1 MIDWLRES
9 LHRFRSFFRKPQL
22 DRELDAEMAAHL
34 ELAIEENL
42 QRGISPEEARRQALI
57 GFGGTEQAKER
68 HRETRSLPV
77 LEILSQDL
85 RYTMRTLRRDRAFA
99 LIAILILAL
108 GIGANIAVFS
118 VVNTLLLRPLPFPDS
133 QRLVWLAGLHGKG
146 GLSAITYNVGL
157 YEEFRRHNESFQEM
171 TSFQTFWGS
180 SEYNMTGHGEPQHVQ
195 AVMVADNFFR
205 TLGVQPAL
213 GRIFLPTEC
222 AKGAAPTVLLTHAF
236 WRQQFGAD
244 PAIVG
249 QTITL
254 DKQAATVIGV
264 LPASFDFPS
273 VFWPGLRADIFIPA
287 VMDEIRNWGNT
298 VAIFGRLKP
307 GVSVAQAQAEANVLL
322 PQLKAAHPEWFMEY
336 TADLSS
342 LKDYVSGKLRRSLIV
357 LWCAVGLI
365 LLIVC
370 VNLSNLLLARLA
382 SRNKEFAVRN
392 ALGASRGRLIRQLLT
407 ESLVLSCAGALLGVG
422 LAYAVTYYLAHQ
434 GSIVLP
440 LLSSVRVDGA
450 ALAWTLAVTLAVG
463 VLFGIAPGLILSA
476 ANVPENLKDAG
487 RGLSEGKK
495 HDVVRSILVVSEV
508 ALCFVLLVGAGL
520 LLRSFLHILDVELG
534 FQPSHAAAIT
544 INYDDGN
551 DGVKRGVILQE
562 ILRQVKALPG
572 IEAAGVADMLPLDRN
587 RSWGLLNP
595 SRAYPKDEDLGAIVR
610 IVTPGYFD
618 AMGIRL
624 TSGRDFSWQ
633 DALKSEGVVII
644 NETGARRHWPGESPI
659 GRLARGMGK
668 DPDRVIGVVSDVR
681 VSSLE
686 TSPGSE
692 MYLLVTEAS
701 PEGSELVVRSKL
713 PPDVLTPMVMSTLR
727 KLNPAQPATVF
738 RPVQTLVD
746 HTLSPRRFFVML
758 VSIFAGLG
766 LVLAALGIYGVIS
779 YSVTRQTQEIGIRMA
794 LGATAGHVL
803 LGVLSKTM
811 RLATLGIGFGAIA
824 SFAVARWISSLLFHT
839 EPADPATFVIMIL
852 LLTGVACAAGFFPA
866 RRASSID
873 PMVALRND

>member
-1 MIDWLRES
+1 MIDWLRGS
-9 LHRFRSFFRKPQL
+9 LHRFRSFFSKPQL

-34 ELAIEENL
+34 ELAIEEHL

-57 GFGGTEQAKER
+57 GFGGTEQAKEH

-133 QRLVWLAGLHGKG
+133 QQLVWLAGLHGKG

-236 WRQQFGAD
+236 YRQQFGAD

-357 LWCAVGLI
+357 LWSAVGLI

-407 ESLVLSCAGALLGVG
+407 ESLVLSCAGALLGGG
-422 LAYAVTYYLAHQ
+422 LARAVTYYLAHQ

-440 LLSSVRVDGA
+440 LLSSVRVDGT

-463 VLFGIAPGLILSA
+463 VLFGIAPGLILSG

-487 RGLSEGKK
+487 RGLSEGRK
-495 HDVVRSILVVSEV
+495 HDVMRSVLVVSEV

-520 LLRSFLHILDVELG
+520 LLRSFLRILDVELG

-746 HTLSPRRFFVML
+746 HTVSPRRFFVML

-794 LGATAGHVL
+794 LGASAGHVL

-811 RLATLGIGFGAIA
+811 RLATLGMGFGAIA

>member
-1 MIDWLRES
+1 MIAGIREWH
-9 LHRFRSFFRKPQL
+9 HRFRSFFRKPQL
-22 DRELDAEMAAHL
+22 DRELDAEMVAHL
-34 ELAIEENL
+34 KLAIEENL
-42 QRGISPEEARRQALI
+42 QRGMSPEEARRQALI
-57 GFGGTEQAKER
+57 GFGGTEQAKEH

-85 RYTMRTLRRDRAFA
+85 RYTLRTLRRDRAFA
-99 LIAILILAL
+99 AIAVLILML

-118 VVNTLLLRPLPFPDS
+118 VVNTILLRPLPFPDS
-133 QRLVWLAGLHGKG
+133 QQLTWFAGSHGQG
-146 GLSAITYNVGL
+146 PLSGITYNVGS
-157 YEEFRRHNESFQEM
+157 YEEFRRHNQSFQEV
-171 TSFQTFWGS
+171 TAFQPFWGS

-205 TLGVQPAL
+205 TLGLQPAL
-213 GRIFLPTEC
+213 GRNFLPTEC

-236 WRQQFGAD
+236 WRQQFAAD
-244 PAIVG
+244 PGIVG
-249 QTITL
+249 QSITL
-254 DKQAATVIGV
+254 DNKAATVVGV
-264 LPASFDFPS
+264 LPSSFDFPS
-273 VFWPGLRADIFIPA
+273 VFWPGLRADIFVPA
-287 VMDEIRNWGNT
+287 IMDEIRDWGNT
-298 VAIFGRLKP
+298 LVILGRLKA
-307 GVSVAQAQAEANVLL
+307 GVSLAQAQAEAKALL

-336 TADLSS
+336 TADMSS

-440 LLSSVRVDGA
+440 LLSSVRVDGT
-450 ALAWTLAVTLAVG
+450 ALAWTLVITLAVG
-463 VLFGIAPGLILSA
+463 VLFGIAPGLMLSG
-476 ANVPENLKDAG
+476 ANVQENLKDAG
-487 RGLSEGKK
+487 RGLNEGRK
-495 HDVVRSILVVSEV
+495 HDVMRSVLVVSEV
-508 ALCFVLLVGAGL
+508 ALSFLLLVGAGL
-520 LLRSFLHILDVELG
+520 LLRSFLRILDVELG

-551 DGVKRGVILQE
+551 DGAKRGVILQE

-572 IEAAGVADMLPLDRN
+572 IEAAGVTDMLPLDRN

-595 SRAYPKDEDLGAIVR
+595 SRSYPKDEDLSAIVR
-610 IVTPGYFD
+610 IVTPGYLD

-624 TSGRDFSWQ
+624 TAGRDFSWQ
-633 DALKSEGVVII
+633 DAANTEGVVII

-659 GRLARGMGK
+659 GRVARGMGK
-668 DPDRVIGVVSDVR
+668 DPDRVIGVVADVR

-713 PPDVLTPMVMSTLR
+713 PPDLLTPMVMSTLR
-727 KLNPAQPATVF
+727 KLNPAQPATGF
-738 RPVQTLVD
+738 RPVETLVD
-746 HTLSPRRFFVML
+746 HTVSPRRFFVML

-766 LVLAALGIYGVIS
+766 LLLAALGIYGVIS

-824 SFAVARWISSLLFHT
+824 SLAAARWISSLLFQT
-839 EPADPATFVIMIL
+839 APADPATFVIMIL

>member
-1 MIDWLRES
+1 MIDWMRQS
-9 LHRFRSFFRKPQL
+9 LHRFLSFFHKPQL
-22 DRELDAEMAAHL
+22 DQELDAEMAAHL
-34 ELAIEENL
+34 EFAIEENL
-42 QRGISPEEARRQALI
+42 QHGMSPDEARRQALV
-57 GFGGTEQAKER
+57 GFGGTEQAKEH
-68 HRETRSLPV
+68 HREARSLPV

-85 RYTMRTLRRDRAFA
+85 RYTSRTLRRDRAFA
-99 LIAILILAL
+99 LISILILAL

-133 QRLVWLAGLHGKG
+133 QQLTWFAGSHGQG
-146 GLSAITYNVGL
+146 PLSGITYNVGS
-157 YEEFRRHNESFQEM
+157 YEEFRRHNQSFQEV
-171 TSFQTFWGS
+171 TTFQPFWGS

-205 TLGVQPAL
+205 TLAVQPAL

-222 AKGAAPTVLLTHAF
+222 VKGAVPTVLMTHAF
-236 WRQQFGAD
+236 WQQQFSSD

-249 QTITL
+249 QSITL
-254 DKQAATVIGV
+254 DNKAATVVGV
-264 LPASFDFPS
+264 LPSSFDFPS

-287 VMDEIRNWGNT
+287 VMDDIRDWGNT
-298 VAIFGRLKP
+298 LVILGRLKP
-307 GVSVAQAQAEANVLL
+307 GVSLAQAQAEANVLL

-336 TADLSS
+336 TADMTS

-370 VNLSNLLLARLA
+370 VNLSDLLLARLA

-407 ESLVLSCAGALLGVG
+407 ESLALSCAGALLGVG

-440 LLSSVRVDGA
+440 LLSSVRVDGT
-450 ALAWTLAVTLAVG
+450 ALAWTLAITLVVG
-463 VLFGIAPGLILSA
+463 VLFGIAPGLILSG
-476 ANVPENLKDAG
+476 ANVQENLKDAG
-487 RGLSEGKK
+487 RGLSEGRK
-495 HDVVRSILVVSEV
+495 HDVMRSALVVSEV
-508 ALCFVLLVGAGL
+508 ALSLVLLVGAGL
-520 LLRSFLHILDVELG
+520 LMRSFLRILDVELG
-534 FQPSHAAAIT
+534 FQPSHAAAST

-551 DGVKRGVILQE
+551 DGAKRGVILQE
-562 ILRQVKALPG
+562 ILRQVIALPG

-595 SRAYPKDEDLGAIVR
+595 SRSYAKDENLSAIVR
-610 IVTPGYFD
+610 IVTPGYLD

-624 TSGRDFSWQ
+624 TAGRDFSWQ
-633 DALKSEGVVII
+633 DAANTEGVVII
-644 NETGARRHWPGESPI
+644 NETGARRHWPGKSPI

-668 DPDRVIGVVSDVR
+668 DPDRVVGVVADVR
-681 VSSLE
+681 ISSLE

-692 MYLLVTEAS
+692 MYLLATEAS

-746 HTLSPRRFFVML
+746 HSVSPRRFFVML

-766 LVLAALGIYGVIS
+766 LILAALGIYGVIS

-803 LGVLSKTM
+803 LGVLSKTL
-811 RLATLGIGFGAIA
+811 RLAMLGIGLGAIA
-824 SFAVARWISSLLFHT
+824 SFAVARWISSLLFRT
-839 EPADPATFVIMIL
+839 EPADPATFGIMIFL
-852 LLTGVACAAGFFPA
+852 LIAVACAAGFFPA
-866 RRASSID
+866 RRASGID

>member
-1 MIDWLRES
+1 M
-9 LHRFRSFFRKPQL
+9 
-22 DRELDAEMAAHL
+22 
-34 ELAIEENL
+34 
-42 QRGISPEEARRQALI
+42 
-57 GFGGTEQAKER
+57 
-68 HRETRSLPV
+68 
-77 LEILSQDL
+77 
-85 RYTMRTLRRDRAFA
+85 
-99 LIAILILAL
+99 
-108 GIGANIAVFS
+108 
-118 VVNTLLLRPLPFPDS
+118 
-133 QRLVWLAGLHGKG
+133 
-146 GLSAITYNVGL
+146 
-157 YEEFRRHNESFQEM
+157 
-171 TSFQTFWGS
+171 
-180 SEYNMTGHGEPQHVQ
+180 
-195 AVMVADNFFR
+195 
-205 TLGVQPAL
+205 
-213 GRIFLPTEC
+213 
-222 AKGAAPTVLLTHAF
+222 
-236 WRQQFGAD
+236 
-244 PAIVG
+244 
-249 QTITL
+249 
-254 DKQAATVIGV
+254 
-264 LPASFDFPS
+264 
-273 VFWPGLRADIFIPA
+273 
-287 VMDEIRNWGNT
+287 
-298 VAIFGRLKP
+298 
-307 GVSVAQAQAEANVLL
+307 
-322 PQLKAAHPEWFMEY
+322 
-336 TADLSS
+336 
-342 LKDYVSGKLRRSLIV
+342 IV

-440 LLSSVRVDGA
+440 LLSSVRVDGT
-450 ALAWTLAVTLAVG
+450 ALAWTLLLTLAVG
-463 VLFGIAPGLILSA
+463 VLFGIAPGPMLSG
-476 ANVPENLKDAG
+476 ANVQENLKDAG
-487 RGLSEGKK
+487 RGPSEGRK
-495 HDVVRSILVVSEV
+495 HEVMRSVLVVSEV
-508 ALCFVLLVGAGL
+508 ALSFLLLVGAGL
-520 LLRSFLHILDVELG
+520 LLRSFLRILDVALG

-551 DGVKRGVILQE
+551 DGAKRGVILQE

-572 IEAAGVADMLPLDRN
+572 IEAAGVTDMLPLDRN

-595 SRAYPKDEDLGAIVR
+595 SRSYPKDEDLSAIVR
-610 IVTPGYFD
+610 IVTPGYLD

-624 TSGRDFSWQ
+624 TAGRDFSWQ
-633 DALKSEGVVII
+633 DAANTEGVVII

-668 DPDRVIGVVSDVR
+668 APDRVIGVVADVR

-713 PPDVLTPMVMSTLR
+713 PPHVLTPMVMSTLR
-727 KLNPAQPATVF
+727 KLNPAQPATGF
-738 RPVQTLVD
+738 RPVEALVD
-746 HTLSPRRFFVML
+746 HTVSPRRFFVML

>member
-1 MIDWLRES
+1 MIDWMRQS
-9 LHRFRSFFRKPQL
+9 FHRFHSFFRQPQL
-22 DRELDAEMAAHL
+22 DQELDAEMASHL

-42 QRGISPEEARRQALI
+42 QRGMSPEEARRQALI
-57 GFGGTEQAKER
+57 GFGGTEQAKEH
-68 HRETRSLPV
+68 HRETRSLPA
-77 LEILSQDL
+77 LEVLSQDL
-85 RYTMRTLRRDRAFA
+85 RYTLRTLRRDRAFA

-118 VVNTLLLRPLPFPDS
+118 VVNTILLRPLPFRDS
-133 QRLVWLAGLHGKG
+133 QQLTWFAGSHGQG
-146 GLSAITYNVGL
+146 PLSGITYNVGV
-157 YEEFRRHNESFQEM
+157 YEEFRRHNQSFQEV
-171 TSFQTFWGS
+171 SAFQPFWGS

-205 TLGVQPAL
+205 TLGVMPAL
-213 GRIFLPTEC
+213 GRTFLPTEC
-222 AKGAAPTVLLTHAF
+222 TKGAAPTVLLTQAF
-236 WRQQFGAD
+236 WQQEFGAD

-249 QTITL
+249 QAITL
-254 DKQAATVIGV
+254 DNKAATVIGV
-264 LPASFDFPS
+264 LPSSFDFPS
-273 VFWPGLRADIFIPA
+273 VFWPGLHADIFIPA
-287 VMDEIRNWGNT
+287 IMDDIRDWGNT
-298 VAIFGRLKP
+298 LAIFGRLKP
-307 GVSVAQAQAEANVLL
+307 NVSLAQAQAEANVLL
-322 PQLKAAHPEWFMEY
+322 PQLKAAHSDWFMEY
-336 TADLSS
+336 TADMTS
-342 LKDYVSGKLRRSLIV
+342 LKEYVSGKLRRSLTV

-450 ALAWTLAVTLAVG
+450 ALGWTLIITLAVG
-463 VLFGIAPGLILSA
+463 VLFGIAPGLILSG
-476 ANVPENLKDAG
+476 ANVQENLKDAG
-487 RGLSEGKK
+487 RGLSEGRK
-495 HDVVRSILVVSEV
+495 HDVMRSVLVVSEV
-508 ALCFVLLVGAGL
+508 ALSCVLLVGAGL
-520 LLRSFLHILDVELG
+520 LLRSFLRILDVELG
-534 FQPSHAAAIT
+534 FQPSHTAAIT

-572 IEAAGVADMLPLDRN
+572 VESAGIVDMLPLDRN

-595 SRAYPKDEDLGAIVR
+595 SRPYPKDEDLGAIVR
-610 IVTPGYFD
+610 IVTPGYLD

-624 TSGRDFSWQ
+624 IEGRDFSWQ
-633 DALKSEGVVII
+633 DANKEGVVII

-668 DPDRVIGVVSDVR
+668 DPDRVIGVVADVR

-686 TSPGSE
+686 TSPGPE
-692 MYLLVTEAS
+692 MYLLVTEAT

-713 PPDVLTPMVMSTLR
+713 SPDALTSMVMNTLR

-746 HTLSPRRFFVML
+746 HAVSPRRFFVML

-803 LGVLSKTM
+803 LGILSRTM
-811 RLATLGIGFGAIA
+811 RLATVGIGLGAIT
-824 SFAVARWISSLLFHT
+824 SLAVARWISSLLFHT
-839 EPADPATFVIMIL
+839 EPAEPATFLIMIL
-852 LLTGVACAAGFFPA
+852 LLLSVACAAGFFPA

>member
-1 MIDWLRES
+1 MIDWIREWF
-9 LHRFRSFFRKPQL
+9 HRFGSFFRKPQL
-22 DRELDAEMAAHL
+22 DRELDAEMVAHL
-34 ELAIEENL
+34 KLAIEENL
-42 QRGISPEEARRQALI
+42 QRGMSPEEARRQALI
-57 GFGGTEQAKER
+57 GFGGTEQAKEH

-85 RYTMRTLRRDRAFA
+85 RYTLRTLRRDRAFA
-99 LIAILILAL
+99 AIAVLILAL

-118 VVNTLLLRPLPFPDS
+118 VVNTILLRPLPFPDS
-133 QRLVWLAGLHGKG
+133 QQLTWFAGSHGQG
-146 GLSAITYNVGL
+146 PLSGITYNVGS
-157 YEEFRRHNESFQEM
+157 YEEFRRHNQSFQEV
-171 TSFQTFWGS
+171 TAFQPFWGS
-180 SEYNMTGHGEPQHVQ
+180 SEYNLTGHGEPQHVQ

-205 TLGVQPAL
+205 TLGLEPAL
-213 GRIFLPTEC
+213 GRNFLPTEC

-236 WRQQFGAD
+236 WRQQFAAD

-249 QTITL
+249 QSITL
-254 DKQAATVIGV
+254 DNKAATVVGV
-264 LPASFDFPS
+264 LPSSFDFPS
-273 VFWPGLRADIFIPA
+273 VFWPGLRADIFVPA
-287 VMDEIRNWGNT
+287 IMDEIRDWGNT
-298 VAIFGRLKP
+298 LVILGRLKA
-307 GVSVAQAQAEANVLL
+307 GVSLAQAQAEAKALL

-336 TADLSS
+336 TADMSS

-440 LLSSVRVDGA
+440 LLSSVRVDGT
-450 ALAWTLAVTLAVG
+450 ALAWTLLLTLAVG
-463 VLFGIAPGLILSA
+463 VLFGIAPSLMLSG
-476 ANVPENLKDAG
+476 ANVQENLKDAG
-487 RGLSEGKK
+487 RGLSEGRK
-495 HDVVRSILVVSEV
+495 HEVMRSVLVVSEV
-508 ALCFVLLVGAGL
+508 ALSFLLLVGAGL
-520 LLRSFLHILDVELG
+520 LLRSFLRILDVALG

-551 DGVKRGVILQE
+551 DGAKRGVILQE

-572 IEAAGVADMLPLDRN
+572 IEAAGVTDMLPLDRN

-595 SRAYPKDEDLGAIVR
+595 SRSYPKDEDLSAIVR
-610 IVTPGYFD
+610 IVTPGYLD

-624 TSGRDFSWQ
+624 TAGRDFSWQ
-633 DALKSEGVVII
+633 DAANTEGVVII

-668 DPDRVIGVVSDVR
+668 APDRVIGVVADVR

-713 PPDVLTPMVMSTLR
+713 PSDVLTPMVMSTLR
-727 KLNPAQPATVF
+727 KLNPAQPATGF
-738 RPVQTLVD
+738 RPVEALVD
-746 HTLSPRRFFVML
+746 HTVSPRRFFVML

-824 SFAVARWISSLLFHT
+824 SLAVARWISSLLFQT
-839 EPADPATFVIMIL
+839 APADPATFVIMIL
-852 LLTGVACAAGFFPA
+852 LLTGVAGAAGFFPA

>member
-1 MIDWLRES
+1 MIDGIRQS
-9 LHRFRSFFRKPQL
+9 LYRFRSFFRNPQL
-22 DRELDAEMAAHL
+22 DQELDAEMAAHL

-42 QRGISPEEARRQALI
+42 QRGMTPEEARRQALM
-57 GFGGTEQAKER
+57 GFGGTEQAKEH
-68 HRETRSLPV
+68 HRESRSLPV

-85 RYTMRTLRRDRAFA
+85 RYTLRTLRRDRAFA

-118 VVNTLLLRPLPFPDS
+118 VVNTILLRPLPFPDP
-133 QRLVWLAGLHGKG
+133 QQLTWFAGSHGQG
-146 GLSAITYNVGL
+146 PLSGITYNVGS
-157 YEEFRRHNESFQEM
+157 YEEFRHHNQSFQEV
-171 TSFQTFWGS
+171 SAFQPFWGS
-180 SEYNMTGHGEPQHVQ
+180 SEYNMTGHGEPQQVQ

-213 GRIFLPTEC
+213 GRNFLPTEC

-236 WRQQFGAD
+236 WRQQFAAD

-249 QTITL
+249 QSITL
-254 DKQAATVIGV
+254 DNKAATVVGV
-264 LPASFDFPS
+264 LPSSFDFPS
-273 VFWPGLRADIFIPA
+273 VFWPGLRADIFVPA
-287 VMDEIRNWGNT
+287 IMDELRDWGNT
-298 VAIFGRLKP
+298 LVILGRLKA
-307 GVSVAQAQAEANVLL
+307 GVSLAPAQAEANVLL

-336 TADLSS
+336 SADMTS
-342 LKDYVSGKLRRSLIV
+342 LKEYVSGKLRRSLIV

-440 LLSSVRVDGA
+440 LLSSVRVDGP
-450 ALAWTLAVTLAVG
+450 ALAWTLIITLAVG
-463 VLFGIAPGLILSA
+463 VLFGIAPGLILSG
-476 ANVPENLKDAG
+476 ANVQENLKDAG
-487 RGLSEGKK
+487 RGLSEGRK
-495 HDVVRSILVVSEV
+495 HDVMRSGLVVSEV
-508 ALCFVLLVGAGL
+508 ALSFVLLVGAGL
-520 LLRSFLHILDVELG
+520 LLRSFLRILDVELG
-534 FQPSHAAAIT
+534 FQPSHAAAIA

-551 DGVKRGVILQE
+551 DGAKRGVILQE
-562 ILRQVKALPG
+562 ILQQVKALPG
-572 IEAAGVADMLPLDRN
+572 IEAAGVTDMLPLDRN

-595 SRAYPKDEDLGAIVR
+595 SRSYPKDEDLSAIVR
-610 IVTPGYFD
+610 IVTPGYLD

-624 TSGRDFSWQ
+624 AAGRDFSWQ
-633 DALKSEGVVII
+633 DATNTESVVII

-668 DPDRVIGVVSDVR
+668 DPDRVIGVVADVR

-686 TSPGSE
+686 TSSGAE
-692 MYLLVTEAS
+692 LYLLATEAT

-713 PPDVLTPMVMSTLR
+713 PLDVLTPMVMGTLR

-738 RPVQTLVD
+738 RPVQALVD
-746 HTLSPRRFFVML
+746 HAVSPRRFFAML

-766 LVLAALGIYGVIS
+766 LMLAALGIYGVVS

-803 LGVLSKTM
+803 LGVLSRTM
-811 RLATLGIGFGAIA
+811 RLATIGIGLGAIA
-824 SFAVARWISSLLFHT
+824 SFVVARAIASLLFHT
-839 EPADPATFVIMIL
+839 EPADPATFLMMIL
-852 LLTGVACAAGFFPA
+852 LLIAVACMAGFFPA

>member
-1 MIDWLRES
+1 MIDGIRQS
-9 LHRFRSFFRKPQL
+9 LYRFRSFFRKPQL
-22 DRELDAEMAAHL
+22 DQELDAEMAAHL
-34 ELAIEENL
+34 GLAIEENL
-42 QRGISPEEARRQALI
+42 RRGMTPEEARRQALI
-57 GFGGTEQAKER
+57 GFGGTEQAKEH
-68 HRETRSLPV
+68 HRESRSLPV

-85 RYTMRTLRRDRAFA
+85 RYTLRTLRRDRAFA

-118 VVNTLLLRPLPFPDS
+118 VVNTILLRPLPFPDS
-133 QRLVWLAGLHGKG
+133 QQLTWFAGSHGQG
-146 GLSAITYNVGL
+146 PLSGITYNVGS
-157 YEEFRRHNESFQEM
+157 YEEFRHHNQSFQEV
-171 TSFQTFWGS
+171 TAFQPFWGS

-213 GRIFLPTEC
+213 GRNFLPTEC

-236 WRQQFGAD
+236 WRQQFAAD

-249 QTITL
+249 LSITL
-254 DKQAATVIGV
+254 DNKTATVVGV
-264 LPASFDFPS
+264 LPSSFDFPS
-273 VFWPGLRADIFIPA
+273 VFWPGLRADIFVPA
-287 VMDEIRNWGNT
+287 IMDELRDWGNT
-298 VAIFGRLKP
+298 LVILGRLKA
-307 GVSVAQAQAEANVLL
+307 GASLAQAQAEANVLL

-336 TADLSS
+336 SADMTS
-342 LKDYVSGKLRRSLIV
+342 LKEYVSGKLRRSLIV

-422 LAYAVTYYLAHQ
+422 LAYAVTYNLAHQ

-440 LLSSVRVDGA
+440 LLSSVRVDGT
-450 ALAWTLAVTLAVG
+450 ALAWTLIITLAVG
-463 VLFGIAPGLILSA
+463 VLFGIAPGLILSG
-476 ANVPENLKDAG
+476 ANVQENLKDAG
-487 RGLSEGKK
+487 RGLSEGRK
-495 HDVVRSILVVSEV
+495 HDVMRSGLVVSEV
-508 ALCFVLLVGAGL
+508 ALSFVLLVGAGL
-520 LLRSFLHILDVELG
+520 LLRSFLRILDVELG

-551 DGVKRGVILQE
+551 DGAKRGVILQE
-562 ILRQVKALPG
+562 ILRQVQALPG
-572 IEAAGVADMLPLDRN
+572 IEAAGVTDMLPLDRN

-595 SRAYPKDEDLGAIVR
+595 SRSYPKDEDLSAIVR
-610 IVTPGYFD
+610 IVTPGYLD

-624 TSGRDFSWQ
+624 AAGRDFSWQ
-633 DALKSEGVVII
+633 DAANTEGVVII

-668 DPDRVIGVVSDVR
+668 DPDRVIGVVADVR

-686 TSPGSE
+686 TSSGAE
-692 MYLLVTEAS
+692 MYLLATEAT

-713 PPDVLTPMVMSTLR
+713 PLDVLTPMVMGTLR

-738 RPVQTLVD
+738 RPVQALVD
-746 HTLSPRRFFVML
+746 HAVSPRRFFAML

-766 LVLAALGIYGVIS
+766 LMLAALGIYGVVS
-779 YSVTRQTQEIGIRMA
+779 YSVTRQTQEIAIRMA

-803 LGVLSKTM
+803 LGVLSRTM
-811 RLATLGIGFGAIA
+811 RLATIGIALGASA
-824 SFAVARWISSLLFHT
+824 SFVVARAISSLLFHT
-839 EPADPATFVIMIL
+839 EPADPATFLMMIL
-852 LLTGVACAAGFFPA
+852 LLIAMACMAGFFPA

>member
-1 MIDWLRES
+1 MIDWIREWF
-9 LHRFRSFFRKPQL
+9 HRFGSFFRKPQL
-22 DRELDAEMAAHL
+22 DRELDAEMVAHL
-34 ELAIEENL
+34 KLAIEENL
-42 QRGISPEEARRQALI
+42 QRGMSPEEARRQALI
-57 GFGGTEQAKER
+57 GFGGTEQAKEH

-85 RYTMRTLRRDRAFA
+85 RYTLRTLRRDRAFA
-99 LIAILILAL
+99 AIAVLILAL

-118 VVNTLLLRPLPFPDS
+118 VVNTILLRPLPFPDS
-133 QRLVWLAGLHGKG
+133 QQLTWFAGSHGQG
-146 GLSAITYNVGL
+146 PLSGITYNVGS
-157 YEEFRRHNESFQEM
+157 YEEFRRHNQSFQEV
-171 TSFQTFWGS
+171 TAFQPFWGS
-180 SEYNMTGHGEPQHVQ
+180 SEYNLTGHGEPQHVQ

-205 TLGVQPAL
+205 TLGLEPAL
-213 GRIFLPTEC
+213 GRNFLPTEC

-236 WRQQFGAD
+236 WRQQFAAD

-249 QTITL
+249 QSITL
-254 DKQAATVIGV
+254 DNKAATVVGV
-264 LPASFDFPS
+264 LPSSFDFPS
-273 VFWPGLRADIFIPA
+273 VFWPGLRADIFVPA
-287 VMDEIRNWGNT
+287 IMDEIRDWGNT
-298 VAIFGRLKP
+298 LVILGRLKA
-307 GVSVAQAQAEANVLL
+307 GVSLAQAQAEAKALL

-336 TADLSS
+336 TADMSS

-440 LLSSVRVDGA
+440 LLSSVRVDGT
-450 ALAWTLAVTLAVG
+450 ALAWTLLLTLAVG
-463 VLFGIAPGLILSA
+463 VLFGIAPSLMLSG
-476 ANVPENLKDAG
+476 ANVQENLKDAG
-487 RGLSEGKK
+487 RGLSEGRK
-495 HDVVRSILVVSEV
+495 HEVMRSVLVVSEV
-508 ALCFVLLVGAGL
+508 ALSFLLLVGAGL
-520 LLRSFLHILDVELG
+520 LLRSFLRILDVALG

-551 DGVKRGVILQE
+551 DGAKRGVILQE

-572 IEAAGVADMLPLDRN
+572 IEAAGVTDMLPLDRN

-595 SRAYPKDEDLGAIVR
+595 SRSYPKDEDLSAIVR
-610 IVTPGYFD
+610 IVTPGYLD

-624 TSGRDFSWQ
+624 TAGRDFSWQ
-633 DALKSEGVVII
+633 DAANTEGVVII

-668 DPDRVIGVVSDVR
+668 APDRVIGVVADVR

-713 PPDVLTPMVMSTLR
+713 PSDVLTPMVMSTLR
-727 KLNPAQPATVF
+727 KLNPAQPATGF
-738 RPVQTLVD
+738 RPVEALVD
-746 HTLSPRRFFVML
+746 HTVSPRRFFVML

-824 SFAVARWISSLLFHT
+824 SLAVARWISSLLFQT
-839 EPADPATFVIMIL
+839 APADPATFVIMIL

>member
-1 MIDWLRES
+1 MIDWIREWF
-9 LHRFRSFFRKPQL
+9 HRFGSFFRKPQL
-22 DRELDAEMAAHL
+22 DRELDAEMVAHL
-34 ELAIEENL
+34 KLAIEENL
-42 QRGISPEEARRQALI
+42 QRGMSPEEARRQALI
-57 GFGGTEQAKER
+57 GFGGTEQAKEH

-85 RYTMRTLRRDRAFA
+85 RYTLRTLRRDRAFA
-99 LIAILILAL
+99 AIAVLILAL

-118 VVNTLLLRPLPFPDS
+118 VVNTILLRPLPFPDS
-133 QRLVWLAGLHGKG
+133 QQLTWFAGSHGQG
-146 GLSAITYNVGL
+146 PLSGITYNVGS
-157 YEEFRRHNESFQEM
+157 YEEFRRHNQSFQEV
-171 TSFQTFWGS
+171 TAFQPFWGS
-180 SEYNMTGHGEPQHVQ
+180 SEYNLTGHGEPQHVQ

-205 TLGVQPAL
+205 TLGLEPAL
-213 GRIFLPTEC
+213 GRNFLPTEC

-236 WRQQFGAD
+236 WRQQFAAD

-249 QTITL
+249 QSITL
-254 DKQAATVIGV
+254 DNKAATVVGV
-264 LPASFDFPS
+264 LPSSFDFPS
-273 VFWPGLRADIFIPA
+273 VFWPGLRADIFVPA
-287 VMDEIRNWGNT
+287 IMDEIRDWGNT
-298 VAIFGRLKP
+298 LVIVGRLKA
-307 GVSVAQAQAEANVLL
+307 GVSLAQAQAEAKALL

-336 TADLSS
+336 TADMSS

-440 LLSSVRVDGA
+440 LLSSVRVDGT
-450 ALAWTLAVTLAVG
+450 ALAWTLLLTLAVG
-463 VLFGIAPGLILSA
+463 VLFGIAPSLMLSG
-476 ANVPENLKDAG
+476 ANVQENLKDAG
-487 RGLSEGKK
+487 RGLSEGRK
-495 HDVVRSILVVSEV
+495 HEVMRSVLVVSEV
-508 ALCFVLLVGAGL
+508 ALSFLLLVGAGL
-520 LLRSFLHILDVELG
+520 LLRSFLRILDVALG

-551 DGVKRGVILQE
+551 DGAKRGVILQE

-572 IEAAGVADMLPLDRN
+572 IEAAGVTDMLPLDRN

-595 SRAYPKDEDLGAIVR
+595 SRSYPKDEDLSAIVR
-610 IVTPGYFD
+610 IVTPGYLD

-624 TSGRDFSWQ
+624 TAGRDFSWQ
-633 DALKSEGVVII
+633 DAANTEGVVII

-668 DPDRVIGVVSDVR
+668 APDRVIGVVADVR

-713 PPDVLTPMVMSTLR
+713 PSDVLTPMVMSTLR
-727 KLNPAQPATVF
+727 KLNPAQPATGF
-738 RPVQTLVD
+738 RPVEALVD
-746 HTLSPRRFFVML
+746 HTVSPRRFFVML

-824 SFAVARWISSLLFHT
+824 SLAVARWISSLLFQT
-839 EPADPATFVIMIL
+839 APADPATFVIMIL
-852 LLTGVACAAGFFPA
+852 LLTGVAGAAGFFPA

>member
-1 MIDWLRES
+1 MIDWIRES
-9 LHRFRSFFRKPQL
+9 LHHFRFFFRKPQL

-42 QRGISPEEARRQALI
+42 QRGMSPEEARRQALI
-57 GFGGTEQAKER
+57 GFGGTEQAKEH

-133 QRLVWLAGLHGKG
+133 QQLVWLAGLHGKG

-157 YEEFRRHNESFQEM
+157 YEEFRRHNESFQEI

-195 AVMVADNFFR
+195 AVMVANNFFR

-236 WRQQFGAD
+236 WRQQFGAE

-254 DKQAATVIGV
+254 DNKAATVIGV

-336 TADLSS
+336 TADMSS

-440 LLSSVRVDGA
+440 LLSSVRVDGT

-463 VLFGIAPGLILSA
+463 VLFGIAPGLILSG
-476 ANVPENLKDAG
+476 ANVPDNLKDAG
-487 RGLSEGKK
+487 RGLSEGRK
-495 HDVVRSILVVSEV
+495 HDVMRSVLVVSEV

-520 LLRSFLHILDVELG
+520 LLRSFLRILDVELG

-633 DALKSEGVVII
+633 DAAKSEGVVII

-746 HTLSPRRFFVML
+746 HTVSPRRFFVML

-866 RRASSID
+866 RRASSIN

>member
-1 MIDWLRES
+1 MSDGIRQS
-9 LHRFRSFFRKPQL
+9 LQRFHSFFRKPQL
-22 DRELDAEMAAHL
+22 DQELDAEMAAHL

-42 QRGISPEEARRQALI
+42 QRGMSPEEARRQALI
-57 GFGGTEQAKER
+57 GFGGTEQAKEH
-68 HRETRSLPV
+68 HRDTRSLPV

-85 RYTMRTLRRDRAFA
+85 RYTFRTLRRDRAFA
-99 LIAILILAL
+99 LVAILILAL

-133 QRLVWLAGLHGKG
+133 QQLTWFAGSHGQG
-146 GLSAITYNVGL
+146 ALSGITYNVGV
-157 YEEFRRHNESFQEM
+157 YEEFRRHNQSFQEV
-171 TSFQTFWGS
+171 TTFQPFWGS

-195 AVMVADNFFR
+195 AVMVADNFFG
-205 TLGVQPAL
+205 TLGVMPAL
-213 GRIFLPTEC
+213 GRTFLPTEC
-222 AKGAAPTVLLTHAF
+222 AKDAPPTVLLTHAF
-236 WRQQFGAD
+236 WQQEFGAD

-249 QTITL
+249 QSITL
-254 DKQAATVIGV
+254 DNKAATVVGV
-264 LPASFDFPS
+264 LPSSFDFPS

-287 VMDEIRNWGNT
+287 ILDDIRDWGNT
-298 VAIFGRLKP
+298 LVIFGRLKP
-307 GVSVAQAQAEANVLL
+307 GVSLAQAQAEANVLL
-322 PQLKAAHPEWFMEY
+322 PQLKAAHSDWFMEY
-336 TADLSS
+336 TADMTS
-342 LKDYVSGKLRRSLIV
+342 LKEYVSGKLRRSLTV

-407 ESLVLSCAGALLGVG
+407 ESLVLSCVGAILGVG

-440 LLSSVRVDGA
+440 LLSSVRVDGT
-450 ALAWTLAVTLAVG
+450 ALAWTLVITLAVG
-463 VLFGIAPGLILSA
+463 VLFGIAPGLILSG
-476 ANVPENLKDAG
+476 ANVQENLKDAG
-487 RGLSEGKK
+487 RGLSAGRK
-495 HDVVRSILVVSEV
+495 HDVTRSALVVSEV
-508 ALCFVLLVGAGL
+508 ALSFVLLVGAGL
-520 LLRSFLHILDVELG
+520 LLRSFLRIMDVELG

-544 INYDDGN
+544 INYDDGSG
-551 DGVKRGVILQE
+551 GVKRGVILQE

-572 IEAAGVADMLPLDRN
+572 IESAGVTDMLPLDRN
-587 RSWGLLNP
+587 RSWGLLNA
-595 SRAYPKDEDLGAIVR
+595 SRPYPKEEDLSAIVR
-610 IVTPGYFD
+610 IVTPGYLD

-624 TSGRDFSWQ
+624 IEGRDFSWQ
-633 DALKSEGVVII
+633 DAANKEGVVII

-668 DPDRVIGVVSDVR
+668 DPDRVIGVVADVR

-686 TSPGSE
+686 TSPGPE
-692 MYLLVTEAS
+692 MYLLVTEAT

-713 PPDVLTPMVMSTLR
+713 PPDVLTSMVMSTLR

-746 HTLSPRRFFVML
+746 HTVSPRRFFVML

-766 LVLAALGIYGVIS
+766 LALAALGIYGVIS

-794 LGATAGHVL
+794 LGATARHVL
-803 LGVLSKTM
+803 LGVLSRTM
-811 RLATLGIGFGAIA
+811 RLAAIGISLGAIA
-824 SFAVARWISSLLFHT
+824 SFIVARWISSLLFHT
-839 EPADPATFVIMIL
+839 QPADPTTFAIMIL
-852 LLTGVACAAGFFPA
+852 LLITVACAAGFFPA

>member
-1 MIDWLRES
+1 MIDGIRQSLR
-9 LHRFRSFFRKPQL
+9 RFHSFFRKPQL
-22 DRELDAEMAAHL
+22 DQELDAEMVAHL

-42 QRGISPEEARRQALI
+42 QRGMSPEEARRQALI
-57 GFGGTEQAKER
+57 RFGGTEQAKEH
-68 HRETRSLPV
+68 HRETRSLPA

-85 RYTMRTLRRDRAFA
+85 RYTFRTLRRDRAFA
-99 LIAILILAL
+99 LIAVLILAL

-133 QRLVWLAGLHGKG
+133 QQLTWFAGSHGRG
-146 GLSAITYNVGL
+146 PLSGITYNVGV
-157 YEEFRRHNESFQEM
+157 YEEFRRHNQSFQEV
-171 TSFQTFWGS
+171 TTFQPFWGS
-180 SEYNMTGHGEPQHVQ
+180 SEFNMTGHGDPQHVQ
-195 AVMVADNFFR
+195 AVMVADNFFK
-205 TLGVQPAL
+205 TVGVVPAL
-213 GRIFLPTEC
+213 GRAFLPTEC
-222 AKGAAPTVLLTHAF
+222 IKGAAPTVLLTHAF

-249 QTITL
+249 QSITL
-254 DKQAATVIGV
+254 DKEAATVIGV
-264 LPASFDFPS
+264 LPSSFDFPS

-287 VMDEIRNWGNT
+287 IMDDIRDWGNT
-298 VAIFGRLKP
+298 LVIFGRLKP
-307 GVSVAQAQAEANVLL
+307 GVTLAQAQAEANVLL
-322 PQLKAAHPEWFMEY
+322 PQLKAAHSEWFMEY
-336 TADLSS
+336 SADMTS
-342 LKDYVSGKLRRSLIV
+342 LKEYVSGKLRRSLTV

-365 LLIVC
+365 LVIVC
-370 VNLSNLLLARLA
+370 VNLSNLLLARMA

-407 ESLVLSCAGALLGVG
+407 ESLVLSCAGALLGVA

-440 LLSSVRVDGA
+440 LLSSVRVDGT
-450 ALAWTLAVTLAVG
+450 ALAWTLLITLAVG
-463 VLFGIAPGLILSA
+463 VFFGIAPGLILSG
-476 ANVPENLKDAG
+476 ANVQENLKDAG
-487 RGLSEGKK
+487 RGLSEGRK
-495 HDVVRSILVVSEV
+495 HDVTRSALVISEV
-508 ALCFVLLVGAGL
+508 ALSLVLLVGAGL
-520 LLRSFLHILDVELG
+520 LLRSFLRILGVELG
-534 FQPSHAAAIT
+534 FQPSHAAAIS

-572 IEAAGVADMLPLDRN
+572 IESAGVADMLPLDRN

-595 SRAYPKDEDLGAIVR
+595 SRAYPKDENLSAIVR
-610 IVTPGYFD
+610 IVTPGYLD

-624 TSGRDFSWQ
+624 IEGRDFSWQ
-633 DALKSEGVVII
+633 DAANTEGVVII
-644 NETGARRHWPGESPI
+644 NETAARRHWPGESPI

-668 DPDRVIGVVSDVR
+668 DPDRVIGVVADVR

-686 TSPGSE
+686 TSPGAE
-692 MYLLVTEAS
+692 MYLLATEAT

-746 HTLSPRRFFVML
+746 HAVSPRRFFAML

-794 LGATAGHVL
+794 LGATARHVL
-803 LGVLSKTM
+803 LGVLSRTM
-811 RLATLGIGFGAIA
+811 RLASIGIALGAIA
-824 SFAVARWISSLLFHT
+824 SFAVARGISSLLFHT
-839 EPADPATFVIMIL
+839 EPADPATFLIVIL
-852 LLTGVACAAGFFPA
+852 LLIVVAWTAGFVPA

>member
-34 ELAIEENL
+34 ELAIEEHL

-57 GFGGTEQAKER
+57 GFGGTEQAKEH

-133 QRLVWLAGLHGKG
+133 QQLVWLAGLHGKG

-236 WRQQFGAD
+236 YRQQFGAD

-440 LLSSVRVDGA
+440 LLSSVRVDGT
-450 ALAWTLAVTLAVG
+450 ALAWTLVLTLAVG
-463 VLFGIAPGLILSA
+463 VLFGIAPGLMLSG
-476 ANVPENLKDAG
+476 ANVQENLKDAG
-487 RGLSEGKK
+487 RGLSEGRK
-495 HDVVRSILVVSEV
+495 HEVMRSVLVVSEV
-508 ALCFVLLVGAGL
+508 ALSFLLLVGAGL
-520 LLRSFLHILDVELG
+520 LLRSFLRILDVELG

-551 DGVKRGVILQE
+551 DGAKRGVILQE

-572 IEAAGVADMLPLDRN
+572 IEAAGVTDMLPLDRN

-595 SRAYPKDEDLGAIVR
+595 SRSYLKDEDLSAIVR
-610 IVTPGYFD
+610 IVTPGYLD

-624 TSGRDFSWQ
+624 TAGRDFSWQ
-633 DALKSEGVVII
+633 DAANTEGVVII

-668 DPDRVIGVVSDVR
+668 APDRVIGVVADVR

-713 PPDVLTPMVMSTLR
+713 PPDVLTPVVMSTLR
-727 KLNPAQPATVF
+727 KLNPAQPATGF
-738 RPVQTLVD
+738 RPVEALVD
-746 HTLSPRRFFVML
+746 HTVSPRRFFVML

-824 SFAVARWISSLLFHT
+824 SLAVARWISSLLFQT
-839 EPADPATFVIMIL
+839 APADPATFVIMIL